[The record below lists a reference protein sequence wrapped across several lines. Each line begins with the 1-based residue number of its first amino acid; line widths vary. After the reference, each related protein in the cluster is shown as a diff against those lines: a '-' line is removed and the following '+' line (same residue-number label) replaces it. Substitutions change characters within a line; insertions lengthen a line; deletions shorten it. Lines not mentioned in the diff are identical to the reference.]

1 MTEKEKKIVE
11 ENHKNKKHKTEM
23 FLNVIKSV
31 PNGTFWGL
39 QELYPEIWD
48 IWYKL
53 KPFIVESHWKY
64 EWYDPDVY
72 FEINDK
78 SREVFQ
84 SVLLDNPLTI
94 GYFWHNIFFKD
105 EIIYAEIIEGD
116 EQMSI
121 NKDLNIDISGHEDW
135 VDYL

>member
-1 MTEKEKKIVE
+1 MTEEERNIVKENYIE
-11 ENHKNKKHKTEM
+11 KKHKSEM
-23 FLNVIKSV
+23 FLRVIKGV
-31 PNGTFWGL
+31 PDSTLWGL
-39 QELYPEIWD
+39 QELYPEIWN
-48 IWYKL
+48 IWHKL
-53 KPFIVESHWKY
+53 NPFIVESHWKY

-84 SVLLDNPLTI
+84 SILLDNPCTI

-105 EIIYAEIIEGD
+105 DIVYAEIIEGD
-116 EQMSI
+116 ERMLI
-121 NKDLNIDISGHEDW
+121 NKDLDIDISGHEDW